1 MMKKKTK
8 LLASSVLQFQSKPHL
23 EEQVCWGTRQRS
35 DWCNVDGGND
45 ARSWL
50 AQPWQ
55 KRLWSTLWNQIIC
68 HRDGKW
74 RWLASFQT
82 RTNPLQDVK
91 LLEQVDWNGSKNW
104 TNIFTSL
111 FCWRSFSNLHLL
123 YCPPDFDWVFW
134 VQICLHQSLLGY
146 CINLR
151 SLVSL
156 FLEHLSWSE
165 LGGGVGNSMNPK
177 VVLRNSFW
185 NVWEDPF
192 DYILPDILNYSK
204 KFSLRYLSLELCTFI
219 FDDFVSDS
227 LSW

>member
-1 MMKKKTK
+1 MMLAVDLHSRGKKDFDQRFEIR
-8 LLASSVLQFQSKPHL
+8 LSVIGMENDDDWLHFKQ
-23 EEQVCWGTRQRS
+23 EQ
-35 DWCNVDGGND
+35 
-45 ARSWL
+45 
-50 AQPWQ
+50 
-55 KRLWSTLWNQIIC
+55 I
-68 HRDGKW
+68 H
-74 RWLASFQT
+74 
-82 RTNPLQDVK
+82 DVK

-123 YCPPDFDWVFW
+123 YCPPHFDWIFW

-192 DYILPDILNYSK
+192 DYILPDFLNYSK

>member
-1 MMKKKTK
+1 MKKKTK

-82 RTNPLQDVK
+82 RTNPRGAHCKNFLSKSTGTEVK
-91 LLEQVDWNGSKNW
+91 IEPTFSHPSFVGDLFPTSTCCIVHLILIGFFGSKFVCTKAYSAIVSTLEALWVYFQSIWADRNW
-104 TNIFTSL
+104 VEGLGTPWTL
-111 FCWRSFSNLHLL
+111 KW
-123 YCPPDFDWVFW
+123 FW
-134 VQICLHQSLLGY
+134 EILSEMSEKILSIISYQIS
-146 CINLR
+146 
-151 SLVSL
+151 
-156 FLEHLSWSE
+156 
-165 LGGGVGNSMNPK
+165 
-177 VVLRNSFW
+177 
-185 NVWEDPF
+185 
-192 DYILPDILNYSK
+192 
-204 KFSLRYLSLELCTFI
+204 
-219 FDDFVSDS
+219 
-227 LSW
+227 